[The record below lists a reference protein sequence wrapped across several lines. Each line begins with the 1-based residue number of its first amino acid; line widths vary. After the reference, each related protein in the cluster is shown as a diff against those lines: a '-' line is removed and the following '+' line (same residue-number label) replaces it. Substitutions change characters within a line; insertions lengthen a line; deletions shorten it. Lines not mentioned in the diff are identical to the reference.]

1 MDRSTKELIAA
12 VVAILTV
19 LIAGLAWISDG
30 MNDRFDLIDQRFEI
44 TGRATNDRF
53 DLIDQQF
60 EITGRGMNDRFDL
73 IDQQF
78 EITGRADSEAHTRIE
93 NGIREL
99 RADFRAIMPR
109 AAAEQKP
116 ADPPTP

>member
-1 MDRSTKELIAA
+1 MDRNTKERIAA
-12 VVAILTV
+12 VVAILSVLVAILGV
-19 LIAGLAWISDG
+19 LIAGFAWINGS

-53 DLIDQQF
+53 DLIDQ
-60 EITGRGMNDRFDL
+60 R
-73 IDQQF
+73 F
-78 EITGRADSEAHTRIE
+78 EITGRANSEAHTRIE

-109 AAAEQKP
+109 AATEQKP

>member
-19 LIAGLAWISDG
+19 LIAGLAWISDS
-30 MNDRFDLIDQRFEI
+30 MNDRFDLIDQR
-44 TGRATNDRF
+44 
-53 DLIDQQF
+53 
-60 EITGRGMNDRFDL
+60 
-73 IDQQF
+73 F

>member
-1 MDRSTKELIAA
+1 MDRNTKERIAA

-19 LIAGLAWISDG
+19 LVAILSVLIAGLAWINGSMNDRFDLIDQRFEITGRG

-44 TGRATNDRF
+44 TGRAN
-53 DLIDQQF
+53 
-60 EITGRGMNDRFDL
+60 
-73 IDQQF
+73 
-78 EITGRADSEAHTRIE
+78 SEAHTRIE

-109 AAAEQKP
+109 AATEQKP

>member
-1 MDRSTKELIAA
+1 MDRSTKERIAA
-12 VVAILTV
+12 VVAILSVLVAILGV
-19 LIAGLAWISDG
+19 LIAGFAWINGS

-53 DLIDQQF
+53 DLIDQ
-60 EITGRGMNDRFDL
+60 R
-73 IDQQF
+73 F
-78 EITGRADSEAHTRIE
+78 EITGRANSEAHTRIE

-109 AAAEQKP
+109 ATTEQKP